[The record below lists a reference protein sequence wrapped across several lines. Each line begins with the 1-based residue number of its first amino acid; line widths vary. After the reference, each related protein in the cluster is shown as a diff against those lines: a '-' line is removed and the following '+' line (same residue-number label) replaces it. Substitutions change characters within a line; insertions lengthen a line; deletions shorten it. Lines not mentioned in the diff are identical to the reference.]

1 MMGATIP
8 KRKAGD
14 VIQIQIDH
22 TGTTTWLHDGVKVVK
37 VHKPWV
43 EIPRFGR
50 ARAKGDES

>member
-1 MMGATIP
+1 MMSVKIP

-22 TGTTTWLHDGVKVVK
+22 TGTTTWLYDGVKVVK
-37 VHKPWV
+37 AHKPWV

-50 ARAKGDES
+50 DCAKGEA